1 MRLVEQARLKP
12 VVHAVFPLE
21 EVVRAQEV
29 MEKSE
34 HFGKLVLKVA

>member
-1 MRLVEQARLKP
+1 
-12 VVHAVFPLE
+12 VFPLE